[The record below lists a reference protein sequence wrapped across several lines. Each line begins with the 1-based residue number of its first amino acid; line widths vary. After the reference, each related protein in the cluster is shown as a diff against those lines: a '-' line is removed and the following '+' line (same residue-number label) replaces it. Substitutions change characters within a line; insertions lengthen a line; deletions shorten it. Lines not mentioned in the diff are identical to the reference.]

1 MAVPQLK
8 LNETSLMNVSET
20 RTFSVSRRE
29 DAPEAP
35 LVSVVVPVFNASSTL
50 EEALCS
56 LTGQTLQDIEIVCVN
71 DASNDA
77 SPEVLQRFFVQDA
90 HFTIVNHAENAGYGA
105 SMNDGIQTARGTWIA
120 ILEPDDFVLPDMY
133 ERMLDFANA
142 FANVDIVKT
151 PYVRELRAEGVA
163 RGGEALTTLNCSY
176 RGRIKPAQ
184 QPFTMHDAHTD
195 HLLRHHPSIWSALY
209 RKSFLKEND
218 IRFVEYPGAGWADN
232 EFFFETLLAATRI
245 IYLDEP
251 FYVYREETANEAT
264 GFLRTNKRL
273 PFDRWHAMDEIV
285 RRHGFGSDTN
295 VRLAHTAKGFTYL
308 GNQLAANTDE
318 KGNTDEEVLDEIGR
332 MFDAMDPALVAREA
346 SIPPHLKEM
355 FIGYRGKEDAADIS
369 TSKLPYYASL
379 LSELAYTL
387 RNNGLGYTLDTIK
400 RTLRK

>member
-1 MAVPQLK
+1 
-8 LNETSLMNVSET
+8 
-20 RTFSVSRRE
+20 
-29 DAPEAP
+29 
-35 LVSVVVPVFNASSTL
+35 
-50 EEALCS
+50 
-56 LTGQTLQDIEIVCVN
+56 
-71 DASNDA
+71 
-77 SPEVLQRFFVQDA
+77 
-90 HFTIVNHAENAGYGA
+90 
-105 SMNDGIQTARGTWIA
+105 
-120 ILEPDDFVLPDMY
+120 MY
-133 ERMLDFANA
+133 ERMLDFASV
-142 FANVDIVKT
+142 FENVDIVKT

-163 RGGEALTTLNCSY
+163 RGGKALTTLNCSY
-176 RGRIKPAQ
+176 RGRIKLAQ
-184 QPFTMHDAHTD
+184 QPFTLHDAHTD

-209 RKSFLKEND
+209 RRDFLAQKD
-218 IRFVEYPGAGWADN
+218 IHFVEYPGAGWADN
-232 EFFFETLLAATRI
+232 EFFFETLLAAERI
-245 IYLDEP
+245 VYLDEP

-308 GNQLAANTDE
+308 GNQLAANTDKE
-318 KGNTDEEVLDEIGR
+318 GNTDEEVLDEIGR

-369 TSKLPYYASL
+369 TSKLSYYASL

>member
-1 MAVPQLK
+1 MSVASQE
-8 LNETSLMNVSET
+8 ETVCESANNARSFTIL
-20 RTFSVSRRE
+20 RRADASV
-29 DAPEAP
+29 AP

-56 LTGQTLQDIEIVCVN
+56 ITNQTLEDIEIVCVN
-71 DASNDA
+71 DASNDT
-77 SPEVLQRFFVQDA
+77 SPEILQRFFAQDA
-90 HFTIVNHAENAGYGA
+90 RF
-105 SMNDGIQTARGTWIA
+105 A
-120 ILEPDDFVLPDMY
+120 ILEPDDFILPAMY
-133 ERMLDFANA
+133 ERMLDFASA
-142 FANVDIVKT
+142 FENVDIVKT

-163 RGGEALTTLNCSY
+163 RGGKALTTLNCSY

-184 QPFTMHDAHTD
+184 QPFTLHGAHTD

-209 RKSFLKEND
+209 RRDFLAQKD
-218 IRFVEYPGAGWADN
+218 IHFVEYPGAGWADN
-232 EFFFETLLAATRI
+232 EFFFETLLAAERI
-245 IYLDEP
+245 VYLDEP

-318 KGNTDEEVLDEIGR
+318 EGNTDEEVLDEIGR

-369 TSKLPYYASL
+369 TSKLSYYASL

>member
-1 MAVPQLK
+1 MSVASQE
-8 LNETSLMNVSET
+8 ETVCESANNARSFTIL
-20 RTFSVSRRE
+20 RR
-29 DAPEAP
+29 A
-35 LVSVVVPVFNASSTL
+35 
-50 EEALCS
+50 
-56 LTGQTLQDIEIVCVN
+56 
-71 DASNDA
+71 DASVANDT
-77 SPEVLQRFFVQDA
+77 SPEILQRFFAQDA
-90 HFTIVNHAENAGYGA
+90 RFTIVNHAENAGYGA
-105 SMNDGIQTARGTWIA
+105 AMNDGIQTARGTWIA
-120 ILEPDDFVLPDMY
+120 ILEPDDFILPAMY
-133 ERMLDFANA
+133 ERMLDFASA
-142 FANVDIVKT
+142 FENVDIVKT

-163 RGGEALTTLNCSY
+163 RGGKALTTLNCSY

-184 QPFTMHDAHTD
+184 QPFTLHGAHTD

-209 RKSFLKEND
+209 RRDFLAQKD
-218 IRFVEYPGAGWADN
+218 IHFVEYPGAGWADN
-232 EFFFETLLAATRI
+232 EFFFETLLAAERI
-245 IYLDEP
+245 VYLDEP

-285 RRHGFGSDTN
+285 RRHGF
-295 VRLAHTAKGFTYL
+295 L

-318 KGNTDEEVLDEIGR
+318 EGNTDEEVLDEIGR

-369 TSKLPYYASL
+369 TSKLSYYASL

-400 RTLRK
+400 RTLQK